1 MASIYKKDNK
11 IYISW
16 YDTFESKP
24 KSKALGL
31 KYNSENLKIAER
43 LKKAFELELQ
53 NKINKLNQIGI
64 VKDKLSIAIEHFYR
78 NNSNKAPGTID
89 EYDWF
94 FEKLNK
100 KFNKDES
107 CLQLTKLSCEAWLT
121 SFRTSNY
128 QQNTLFKISKVLK
141 KFLNFL
147 FEYNYVPMFKLN
159 KDVTFKRAVK
169 PIIVFSSEDLK
180 KLIDGLK
187 TKNSNFRTTFNL
199 LIYTGLRPS
208 DIYELKVSDINFTD
222 NILSYYSPK
231 TNEHFMVPMHPNL
244 IPILKERISEVKE
257 GKILEYESINNIGKA
272 YRRYLTKQKL
282 QNKGYTL
289 RTFRKTFITL
299 AHASGMDLATV
310 SKLAGHKQI
319 NTTQKYY
326 NQLNLTKQALE
337 LNKLE
342 FPTK

>member
-1 MASIYKKDNK
+1 MASIYKKENK

-16 YDTFESKP
+16 YDTFESKRKN
-24 KSKALGL
+24 KSLGL
-31 KYNSENLKIAER
+31 DYNKENLKLAEKF
-43 LKKAFELELQ
+43 KKAFEQELK
-53 NKINKLNQIGI
+53 NKIHKLNQIGI

-78 NNSNKAPGTID
+78 NNSNKSPGTIN

-94 FEKLNK
+94 FEKFYK
-100 KFNKDES
+100 AFKKDES

-121 SFRTSNY
+121 SFRSSNY
-128 QQNTLFKISKVLK
+128 QQNTLFKISKILK

-147 FEYNYVPMFKLN
+147 FEYNYVPMFMLN
-159 KDVTFKRAVK
+159 RDITFKRESK

-180 KLIDGLK
+180 SLFDGLK
-187 TKNSNFRTTFNL
+187 EKNSNFRTTFYL

-231 TNEHFMVPMHPNL
+231 TTEYFMVPIHPDL
-244 IPILKERISEVKE
+244 VPILKARVNEVKE
-257 GKILEYESINNIGKA
+257 GNILEYETISNIGKA
-272 YRRYLTKQKL
+272 YRRYLSKL
-282 QNKGYTL
+282 KLNKKGYTL
-289 RTFRKTFITL
+289 RTFRKTFISL

-319 NTTQKYY
+319 TTTQKYY
-326 NQLNLTKQALE
+326 NQLNLAKQTSE
-337 LNKLE
+337 LIKL
-342 FPTK
+342 KLK

>member
-16 YDTFESKP
+16 YDTFECKP
-24 KSKALGL
+24 RSKALGL
-31 KYNSENLKIAER
+31 DYSKENLTIAEKF
-43 LKKAFELELQ
+43 KKAFEVELQ
-53 NKINKLNQIGI
+53 SKITKMNQQGI

-78 NNSNKAPGTID
+78 NNSNKAPGTIN

-94 FEKLNK
+94 FEKFNK
-100 KFNKDES
+100 AFKKDES

-121 SFRTSNY
+121 SFRSSNY
-128 QQNTLFKISKVLK
+128 QQNTLFKISKILK

-147 FEYNYVPMFKLN
+147 FEYNYVPMFMLN
-159 KDVTFKRAVK
+159 RDITFKRESK

-180 KLIDGLK
+180 SLFDGLK
-187 TKNSNFRTTFNL
+187 EKNSNFRTTFYL

-231 TNEHFMVPMHPNL
+231 TTEYFMVPIHPDL
-244 IPILKERISEVKE
+244 VPILKARVDEVKE
-257 GKILEYESINNIGKA
+257 GKILEYETISNIGKA
-272 YRRYLTKQKL
+272 YRRYLSKL
-282 QNKGYTL
+282 KLNKKGYTL
-289 RTFRKTFITL
+289 RTFRKTFISL

-319 NTTQKYY
+319 TTTQKYY
-326 NQLNLTKQALE
+326 NQLNLAKQTSE
-337 LNKLE
+337 LIKL
-342 FPTK
+342 KLK